1 MSLIPSRSLFPT
13 QPIETR
19 RWISGGITVLI
30 TILTFCGL
38 GCDTGQGDATRLAEE
53 VPQQTLHGFST
64 SHTEAGVVKWVL
76 VGSEATFLKK
86 TVAVKEPTV
95 EIFEDGELKIT
106 LTGNRGE
113 IIKNSNDIQ
122 LFDQVIGES
131 QDGKLYTDELHWR
144 DQDGKLYAPNLSK
157 IVRGDSTVTG
167 NELEAS
173 PSLEKVTMKNTRFMI
188 NPKDEKVNESKQ

>member
-1 MSLIPSRSLFPT
+1 MLLIPSRPLISTHL
-13 QPIETR
+13 IESR
-19 RWISGGITVLI
+19 RWTWGGLTALI
-30 TILTFCGL
+30 TILAVSVL
-38 GCDTGQGDATRLAEE
+38 GCDTGREDVTQLAEE

-86 TVAVKEPTV
+86 TIAVKEPTV

-122 LFDQVIGES
+122 LFDQVVGES

-144 DQDGKLYAPNLSK
+144 DRDGKLYAPNASE

-173 PSLEKVTMKNTRFMI
+173 PSLEKVTMKNTQFRI
-188 NPKDEKVNESKQ
+188 NPKDEKINESNR

>member
-144 DQDGKLYAPNLSK
+144 DQNGKLYAPNLSK

>member
-1 MSLIPSRSLFPT
+1 MIPSRPLILT
-13 QPIETR
+13 YQTETER
-19 RWISGGITVLI
+19 RLCSVLTVLT
-30 TILTFCGL
+30 TIVTFSGL
-38 GCDTGQGDATRLAEE
+38 GCDTGQGDVTEFTKE
-53 VPQQTLHGFST
+53 IPQQTLHGFST

-86 TVAVKEPTV
+86 TIAVKEPTV

-122 LFDQVIGES
+122 LFDQVVGES
-131 QDGKLYTDELHWR
+131 QDGKLYTNELHWR
-144 DQDGKLYAPNLSK
+144 NQDGILYAPNASK
-157 IVRGDSTVTG
+157 IVRGDSTATG

-173 PSLEKVTMKNTRFMI
+173 PSLEKVTMKNTQFRI
-188 NPKDEKVNESKQ
+188 NPKDEKINESNR